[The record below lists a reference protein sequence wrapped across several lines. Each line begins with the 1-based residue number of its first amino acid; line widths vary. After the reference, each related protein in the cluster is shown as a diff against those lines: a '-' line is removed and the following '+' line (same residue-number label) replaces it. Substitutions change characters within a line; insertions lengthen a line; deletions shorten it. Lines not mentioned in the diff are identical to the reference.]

1 MTPARFIRSIAL
13 LPVLML
19 LALQAGAQTQVV
31 LPTSGELK
39 AALDA
44 PGDIARGQ
52 KAYADCQGCH
62 RRDGSGRAALAIP
75 RLSGQHASVILKQI
89 MDIRSGARLNPPMK
103 PVVEEPHHTTQAFA
117 DMAAF
122 LQSLPVTGTLEKGP
136 GSGLARGQTLYARDC
151 AGCHGE
157 RGEGRAEL
165 FHPMLAAQHYSYLLR
180 ELGLIR
186 DGARGNSSV
195 AMVQMLKSLAQAD
208 LQALADYLSNLTPPQ
223 R

>member
-1 MTPARFIRSIAL
+1 MTPARFIRSMAL
-13 LPVLML
+13 LPALML
-19 LALQAGAQTQVV
+19 LALQAGAQTPVA

-62 RRDGSGRAALAIP
+62 RRDGSGRAALTIP

-136 GSGLARGQTLYARDC
+136 GSGMAQGQTLYARDC
-151 AGCHGE
+151 AGCQ
-157 RGEGRAEL
+157 GRSRKASGMPE
-165 FHPMLAAQHYSYLLR
+165 PSSGRRYRRKASVTSVPLALM
-180 ELGLIR
+180 
-186 DGARGNSSV
+186 NSSSIV
-195 AMVQMLKSLAQAD
+195 RVLPATAS
-208 LQALADYLSNLTPPQ
+208 SGSSS
-223 R
+223 

>member
-103 PVVEEPHHTTQAFA
+103 PVVEEPH
-117 DMAAF
+117 
-122 LQSLPVTGTLEKGP
+122 PV
-136 GSGLARGQTLYARDC
+136 
-151 AGCHGE
+151 
-157 RGEGRAEL
+157 
-165 FHPMLAAQHYSYLLR
+165 SYTHLDVYKR
-180 ELGLIR
+180 Q
-186 DGARGNSSV
+186 D
-195 AMVQMLKSLAQAD
+195 
-208 LQALADYLSNLTPPQ
+208 
-223 R
+223 

>member
-1 MTPARFIRSIAL
+1 MAL
-13 LPVLML
+13 AASLDAAC
-19 LALQAGAQTQVV
+19 LAGRRADVQVV

-62 RRDGSGRAALAIP
+62 RRDGSGRAALTIP

-103 PVVEEPHHTTQAFA
+103 PVVEEEPHHTTQAFA

-136 GSGLARGQTLYARDC
+136 GSGLAQGQTLYAPATARLPW
-151 AGCHGE
+151 
-157 RGEGRAEL
+157 RA
-165 FHPMLAAQHYSYLLR
+165 R
-180 ELGLIR
+180 R
-186 DGARGNSSV
+186 RARGALPPHAGSP
-195 AMVQMLKSLAQAD
+195 A
-208 LQALADYLSNLTPPQ
+208 LQLPAARAGSHP
-223 R
+223 

>member
-1 MTPARFIRSIAL
+1 MTTARFVRSIAL

-19 LALQAGAQTQVV
+19 LALQTAAQTQVL
-31 LPTSGELK
+31 LPSSGELK
-39 AALDA
+39 AALDT
-44 PGDIARGQ
+44 RGEIERGRV
-52 KAYADCQGCH
+52 AYADCQGCH

-103 PVVEEPHHTTQAFA
+103 PVVEEPHHTTQSFA
-117 DMAAF
+117 DIAAF

-136 GSGLARGQTLYARDC
+136 GTELARGQTLYARDC
-151 AGCHGE
+151 AVCHGE
-157 RGEGRAEL
+157 RGEGRGEL

-186 DGARGNSSV
+186 NGARGNSSA
-195 AMVQMLKSLAQAD
+195 AMVQTLRNHTQAD
-208 LQALADYLSNLTPPQ
+208 LQALADYLSNLPSPQ